1 MADSLPQPHG
11 HVGGVLGQGVRL
23 QGVGV
28 GVAVLLG
35 QGLVRDGGHLGLG
48 RGRSE
53 LALGHLLSNVL
64 VVGQRRGQGR
74 AGLRQNLSG
83 RGKIF
88 SGFVKNI
95 KRINEQYLEG

>member
-1 MADSLPQPHG
+1 MADSLPQSHG
-11 HVGGVLGQGVRL
+11 RVGGVLGQGVWL

-28 GVAVLLG
+28 TVLLG

-53 LALGHLLSNVL
+53 LALGHLLGNVL

-74 AGLRQNLSG
+74 AGLRQHLG
-83 RGKIF
+83 GK
-88 SGFVKNI
+88 GKNI
-95 KRINEQYLEG
+95 

>member
-28 GVAVLLG
+28 TVLLG

-48 RGRSE
+48 RGSSE

-74 AGLRQNLSG
+74 AGLRQNLG
-83 RGKIF
+83 GGK
-88 SGFVKNI
+88 
-95 KRINEQYLEG
+95 YLAG

>member
-83 RGKIF
+83 
-88 SGFVKNI
+88 SMKNI
-95 KRINEQYLEG
+95 

>member
-11 HVGGVLGQGVRL
+11 HVGGVLGQGVWL

-28 GVAVLLG
+28 TVLLG

-74 AGLRQNLSG
+74 AGLRQHLG
-83 RGKIF
+83 GGK
-88 SGFVKNI
+88 
-95 KRINEQYLEG
+95 YLACW

>member
-23 QGVGV
+23 QGV

-74 AGLRQNLSG
+74 AGLRQHLG
-83 RGKIF
+83 RGK
-88 SGFVKNI
+88 
-95 KRINEQYLEG
+95 YLAS

>member
-1 MADSLPQPHG
+1 MADCLAQPHG

-23 QGVGV
+23 QGVGM
-28 GVAVLLG
+28 GVTVLLG

-74 AGLRQNLSG
+74 AGRRQHLG
-83 RGKIF
+83 GGK
-88 SGFVKNI
+88 
-95 KRINEQYLEG
+95 YLAGW

>member
-1 MADSLPQPHG
+1 MADSLPQAHG

-28 GVAVLLG
+28 AILLG
-35 QGLVRDGGHLGLG
+35 QGLVRDGGHLSLG

-53 LALGHLLSNVL
+53 LALGHLLGNVL

-74 AGLRQNLSG
+74 AGLRQHLSG

-88 SGFVKNI
+88 SGLVKNI
-95 KRINEQYLEG
+95 KRITEQYLEG

>member
-28 GVAVLLG
+28 GVSILLG

-53 LALGHLLSNVL
+53 LALGHLLGNVL

-74 AGLRQNLSG
+74 AGLRQHLSG

-88 SGFVKNI
+88 RGSLKNI
-95 KRINEQYLEG
+95 WRVDQYYLKG